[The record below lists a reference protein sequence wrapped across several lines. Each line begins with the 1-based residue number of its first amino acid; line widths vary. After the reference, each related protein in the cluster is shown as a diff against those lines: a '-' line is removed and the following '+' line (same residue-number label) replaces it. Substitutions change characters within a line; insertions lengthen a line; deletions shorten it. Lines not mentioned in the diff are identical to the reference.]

1 MPATINQRVDHL
13 VFATPDLQQGI
24 DAVEELLGIR
34 ASGGGSH
41 PGWGTRNA
49 LLSLGESTYLEII
62 GPDPGQTLD
71 SPPSLFGIDRVVAPQ
86 LVTWAVK
93 CAGLASRGVFTFDD
107 GGELGEVF
115 PASRLTPEGET
126 LSWHLSDPRVELEEG
141 LLPFLIDWGDSS
153 HPAASAAPGA
163 TLVELKMEH
172 PEPDRLAGLLAQLD
186 LSLTIREAPER
197 ALVAVIDSPA
207 GRVELR

>member
-1 MPATINQRVDHL
+1 MENNAKRIDHL

-24 DAVEELLGIR
+24 DFIEQLLGVR
-34 ASGGGSH
+34 ASRGGSH
-41 PGWGTRNA
+41 PGWGTCNA

-62 GPDPGQTLD
+62 GPDPAQDPD
-71 SPPSLFGIDRVVAPQ
+71 SPPTLFNIDKVVAPQ
-86 LVTWAVK
+86 LVTWAAK
-93 CAGLASRGVFTFDD
+93 CADLASRGVVAFAD
-107 GGELGEVF
+107 GQALGEIF
-115 PASRLTPEGET
+115 PASRNTPEGET

-153 HPAASAAPGA
+153 HPAGSAAPGA

-172 PEPDRLAGLLAQLD
+172 PKPDRLAGLLAQLD
-186 LSLTIREAPER
+186 LSTTIRQAPKR